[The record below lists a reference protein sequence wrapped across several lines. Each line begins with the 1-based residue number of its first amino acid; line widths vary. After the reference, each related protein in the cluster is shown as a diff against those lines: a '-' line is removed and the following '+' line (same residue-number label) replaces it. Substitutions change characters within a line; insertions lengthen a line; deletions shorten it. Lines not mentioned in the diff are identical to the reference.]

1 MRLDSEIVPKFQ
13 KNQAK
18 TKKVGI
24 FLAFFGKL
32 DKLAASKE
40 VVRKPRQHR
49 QSQAVIAA

>member
-24 FLAFFGKL
+24 FLAFFEKL
-32 DKLAASKE
+32 DKLAASK
-40 VVRKPRQHR
+40 RGSPKP
-49 QSQAVIAA
+49 SPA